1 MIPLSTKRR
10 SELRAEAHK
19 LSPVVIIGDKGLT
32 DEVIA
37 EIDRSLKAHE
47 LIKVRAATD
56 ERDARAVW
64 IETICDRLEAHA
76 VQQIGKVFVIYRA
89 NPKEEKRKSDP
100 GPLPRARGGR
110 DDDKKRGGRGDDKKR
125 GGRDDEKR
133 ASEDGR
139 PPRAPRARGRG
150 NDARSTYAKKP
161 RSGGWSDDSRGAST
175 KRRPRSGGSAVETQD
190 PPKTK
195 RPPRGAALDDALTG
209 VKRTSR
215 PRSRTPSPRPASEPR
230 RRRPRTSR

>member
-1 MIPLSTKRR
+1 MASLSPKRR

-64 IETICDRLEAHA
+64 IETICDRLQAHP
-76 VQQIGKVFVIYRA
+76 VQQIGKIFVIYRE
-89 NPKEEKRKSDP
+89 NPKEEKQARGTRPEGQVVQAAKARKKSVSRAS
-100 GPLPRARGGR
+100 GLVPRASGLV
-110 DDDKKRGGRGDDKKR
+110 
-125 GGRDDEKR
+125 
-133 ASEDGR
+133 
-139 PPRAPRARGRG
+139 PRAP
-150 NDARSTYAKKP
+150 
-161 RSGGWSDDSRGAST
+161 
-175 KRRPRSGGSAVETQD
+175 
-190 PPKTK
+190 
-195 RPPRGAALDDALTG
+195 TG
-209 VKRTSR
+209 ISR

-230 RRRPRTSR
+230 RRPRSTSR